1 MLREIVWVIFDEI
14 HYMQDRE
21 RGVVWE
27 ETIVGL
33 PHVCRMVFLS
43 ATLSNAKEFAEW
55 VASLHSQPCHV
66 VYTEYR
72 PTPLEHF
79 GLPCQK
85 QDKKRG
91 GIYKICDKEGNFS
104 MRMWSD
110 LQAAGVLTA
119 DLPELASSAANVEG
133 LPGKSKK
140 RKRSDVDRSEHKS
153 ETGQPGKTEQPRKAR
168 RDLDMISSR
177 VRRLMHPGSP
187 DVALAVVHVKGRFE
201 RRSL

>member
-43 ATLSNAKEFAEW
+43 ATLSNALEFAEW
-55 VASLHSQPCHV
+55 VASLHDQPCHV

-79 GLPCQK
+79 GLPCQN

-91 GIYKICDKEGNFS
+91 GIYKICDKEGSFS
-104 MRMWSD
+104 MRMWAD
-110 LQAAGVLTA
+110 LQAAGVLKA
-119 DLPELASSAANVEG
+119 ELPEISEGQAASSNG
-133 LPGKSKK
+133 KK
-140 RKRSDVDRSEHKS
+140 RKHSDSDVPEKKQGVAP
-153 ETGQPGKTEQPRKAR
+153 GQNTEQPRKSR
-168 RDLDMISSR
+168 RDLDMISGR
-177 VRRLMHPGSP
+177 V
-187 DVALAVVHVKGRFE
+187 
-201 RRSL
+201 